1 MTKLPPPMHSRTIDI
16 VSYVLVAA
24 MIAAVLW
31 LHLLPAAIAGFLVY
45 ALARK
50 LEVRLR
56 ERRTL
61 SKSAKAIAVGGVF
74 LIAALILAGLGIG
87 IGRLVEHGHGL
98 EGMLTRIAD
107 VLDNLR
113 ESLPA
118 AVVDYVPQSVSELR
132 VQLVQMLKEHG
143 HQVSTIGIDGL
154 ACDPCLRVQW
164 RLTVVDVEDLATG
177 LEELPKL
184 RAKCGSLRRRR
195 VERNVR
201 HAYRLVTLE
210 HGFEPCQ
217 EIDVLGRR

>member
-154 ACDPCLRVQW
+154 RASALMILLAHGCSSAAFIGRQMKTRCRTGVSETPE
-164 RLTVVDVEDLATG
+164 TVYGPVISNS
-177 LEELPKL
+177 
-184 RAKCGSLRRRR
+184 RRCG
-195 VERNVR
+195 
-201 HAYRLVTLE
+201 
-210 HGFEPCQ
+210 
-217 EIDVLGRR
+217 

>member
-154 ACDPCLRVQW
+154 RASALMLVGLILGAMVACLIRRIQRVISRWLRH
-164 RLTVVDVEDLATG
+164 
-177 LEELPKL
+177 
-184 RAKCGSLRRRR
+184 C
-195 VERNVR
+195 
-201 HAYRLVTLE
+201 
-210 HGFEPCQ
+210 
-217 EIDVLGRR
+217 

>member
-87 IGRLVEHGHGL
+87 IGRLVEHGFPR
-98 EGMLTRIAD
+98 RIGFD
-107 VLDNLR
+107 FMNDQ
-113 ESLPA
+113 
-118 AVVDYVPQSVSELR
+118 Y
-132 VQLVQMLKEHG
+132 
-143 HQVSTIGIDGL
+143 
-154 ACDPCLRVQW
+154 
-164 RLTVVDVEDLATG
+164 
-177 LEELPKL
+177 
-184 RAKCGSLRRRR
+184 
-195 VERNVR
+195 VR
-201 HAYRLVTLE
+201 HARSNDRVK
-210 HGFEPCQ
+210 
-217 EIDVLGRR
+217 EISTRAGARKFTEDRKAGCAGKIEKSRRKHRWCGSQLHCRIGRIDRRTATYILFR